1 MTEDKWL
8 RLYLTHR
15 RWLERAG
22 WSALLLGSAAANT
35 VTVNL
40 DIRRAGLGF
49 EPWEP
54 AVWEFSSALV
64 WMALIPWILR
74 MADSRPL
81 RWGQIGRHLPWHLLF
96 ALVTSVAHVLGMV
109 ALRKLAYRAQD
120 AVYDF
125 GDWPLEFFYEAL
137 KDVRSYAFVLVVA
150 GAYRLLVWRWQGEA
164 SLLAEPPEPTP
175 APEAVP
181 QPAPAAVSAPVP
193 EMPEHLD
200 PPNPPDRP
208 ERLLVKKLGKEF
220 LLPIAEIEWVQ
231 ACGNYV
237 NLHRQQHD
245 YPLRSS
251 LGAFEQRLDPSDF
264 VRVHRG
270 YLVRLSLIEAIEPT
284 EAGDAHLRLR
294 DGSRVPCSRTYL
306 ERLRQRLV

>member
-1 MTEDKWL
+1 MAGDAAGAEQGAEEGADDGSEVGKVVFMAPQHRGPAPGRPLKVTIRPRPVTNRPVPGAGRPVPGRPAPLHCAAMTEDKWL

-15 RWLERAG
+15 RWLERAA
-22 WSALLLGSAAANT
+22 WTALLLGSAAANT

-81 RWGQIGRHLPWHLLF
+81 RWGQIRRHLPWHALF

-109 ALRKLAYRAQD
+109 ALRKLAYRAQG
-120 AVYDF
+120 AFYDF

-150 GAYRLLVWRWQGEA
+150 GAYRLLVWRWQGKRA
-164 SLLAEPPEPTP
+164 CSPKRR
-175 APEAVP
+175 
-181 QPAPAAVSAPVP
+181 
-193 EMPEHLD
+193 D
-200 PPNPPDRP
+200 PPLNP
-208 ERLLVKKLGKEF
+208 RLN
-220 LLPIAEIEWVQ
+220 P
-231 ACGNYV
+231 
-237 NLHRQQHD
+237 
-245 YPLRSS
+245 
-251 LGAFEQRLDPSDF
+251 RLDP
-264 VRVHRG
+264 RQNPGQNRCP
-270 YLVRLSLIEAIEPT
+270 SLRPN
-284 EAGDAHLRLR
+284 
-294 DGSRVPCSRTYL
+294 
-306 ERLRQRLV
+306 QRPSCPSACW